1 MLGPLI
7 MLLGASAAVKTTC
20 SSTMKGD
27 YVYEACGGFCKESK
41 KSSHCKWCKCK
52 QCSHCASGGT
62 SSISSA
68 TDAAAPGATPVSSI
82 GESPFKKNATKKK
95 RRVKVQAPAM
105 SDAAVAAS
113 PAAAAPSNGTSA
125 VARKTCRSG
134 IKGDFAYEACGGF
147 CKEAKK
153 LNHCKWCKCKDC
165 GFCSGSA
172 AAAGAGAKPHDGDG
186 SGGGSSSGGGG
197 GGGGGSR
204 SHRGA
209 GASAAD
215 ADADADADA
224 VAAAAV
230 ADATSS
236 GAPAPAADVA
246 GGGARSRHHAGHQQ
260 TSLGLTPGKYNSA
273 HLEAAHSFS
282 FALLIVG
289 LVVVCVLGGCWR
301 LHTASAD
308 SGGGAIPGFGGGR
321 VRAERSQYSE
331 RKGILRIADE
341 DDNVYEQRSGLDDAF
356 ADVVKLEQSL
366 RSKAPK
372 S

>member
-41 KSSHCKWCKCK
+41 KSS
-52 QCSHCASGGT
+52 
-62 SSISSA
+62 
-68 TDAAAPGATPVSSI
+68 
-82 GESPFKKNATKKK
+82 
-95 RRVKVQAPAM
+95 
-105 SDAAVAAS
+105 
-113 PAAAAPSNGTSA
+113 
-125 VARKTCRSG
+125 
-134 IKGDFAYEACGGF
+134 
-147 CKEAKK
+147 
-153 LNHCKWCKCKDC
+153 HCKWCKCKDC